1 MIITVLGLAHA
12 LHRGTRSLFSFME
25 SLCLSLHCTLSFKM
39 CIFLPMLILDF
50 SSIILIALSCKFL
63 LQYFW
68 LLHLRLLYVYSFSVG
83 GIYVMLLI
91 IRQPRRISGRNI
103 FYGGVQI
110 LMIMD
115 LVHSRIQDISGNN
128 KIVWYFQ
135 KTKKYS
141 R

>member
-1 MIITVLGLAHA
+1 
-12 LHRGTRSLFSFME
+12 
-25 SLCLSLHCTLSFKM
+25 
-39 CIFLPMLILDF
+39 
-50 SSIILIALSCKFL
+50 
-63 LQYFW
+63 
-68 LLHLRLLYVYSFSVG
+68 LLYVYSFSVG

-128 KIVWYFQ
+128 KIV
-135 KTKKYS
+135 
-141 R
+141 